1 MLQLGASYVGV
12 SAMVVGGTLVGVAA
26 LMGGIF
32 EVVKLVGGTL
42 GVILLGP
49 SLSSSPSPQLFYFL
63 SPLQFSNLK

>member
-42 GVILLGP
+42 RVILLGP
-49 SLSSSPSPQLFYFL
+49 SILLLLPPNSSTFF